1 MDMPVNERRLNIKFI
16 NEHLDKLREIQEER
30 QMVTADKP
38 MVTKPDV
45 KQMPDAK
52 PTYTSNV
59 KKR

>member
-1 MDMPVNERRLNIKFI
+1 
-16 NEHLDKLREIQEER
+16 
-30 QMVTADKP
+30 MVTADKP

-45 KQMPDAK
+45 KQMPTAK